1 MDAGGER
8 DVTQAPD
15 GPEPGARITIAY
27 CTQCKWLLRAAWMA
41 QELLSTF
48 ETEIAEVALRPGTG
62 GVFRIEIDGELVWD
76 RVRDG
81 GFPDVKTLKRR
92 IRDKAAPGRAL
103 GHVDRD

>member
-1 MDAGGER
+1 MAGPH
-8 DVTQAPD
+8 V
-15 GPEPGARITIAY
+15 IIAY

-48 ETEIAEVALRPGTG
+48 ETTIGSVTLSPGVG
-62 GVFRIEIDGELVWD
+62 GVFRIDVDGTLIWE

-81 GFPDVKTLKRR
+81 GFPDVKTLKRLVRDR
-92 IRDKAAPGRAL
+92 IVPGQAL

>member
-1 MDAGGER
+1 MNAHID
-8 DVTQAPD
+8 Q
-15 GPEPGARITIAY
+15 PGAQVAISY

-41 QELLSTF
+41 QEILSTF
-48 ETEIAEVALRPGTG
+48 ETEISGVTLRPGLG
-62 GVFRIEIDGELVWD
+62 GVFRVEVDGELVWD

-81 GFPDVKTLKRR
+81 GFPDVKTLKRL

>member
-1 MDAGGER
+1 MNADAY
-8 DVTQAPD
+8 Q
-15 GPEPGARITIAY
+15 PEKPLNSQSGARLAISY

-48 ETEIAEVALRPGTG
+48 GTEISEVALRPGIG
-62 GVFRIEIDGELVWD
+62 GVFRIDVDGELVWE

-81 GFPDVKTLKRR
+81 GFPDVKTLKRLV
-92 IRDKAAPGRAL
+92 RDRAAPGRAL